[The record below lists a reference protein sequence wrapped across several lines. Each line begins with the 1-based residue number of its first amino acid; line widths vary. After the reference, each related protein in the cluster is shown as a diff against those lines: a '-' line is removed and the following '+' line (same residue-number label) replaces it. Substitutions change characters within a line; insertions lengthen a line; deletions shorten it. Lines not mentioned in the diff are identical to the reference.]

1 MRSNYQSLIKFD
13 EHADQNGVLHV
24 YECGN
29 GVPFIVKRIFTVK
42 AKSGDFRGDHA
53 HKQCN
58 QLLICLSGRI
68 KVNCDDGESIKEYL
82 LDNAGYGLLVASGTW
97 AKQSYLDDDSIILV
111 LCDRVYEKDDYIH
124 DYEQYK
130 RYIKNKHSKC

>member
-1 MRSNYQSLIKFD
+1 MRTDHQSLIKFD
-13 EHADQNGVLHV
+13 EHSDHNGILHV

-53 HKQCN
+53 HKKCN

-68 KVNCDDGESIKEYL
+68 KVTCNDGENSKEYL
-82 LDNAGYGLLVASGTW
+82 LDNAGYGLLVTSGTW
-97 AKQSYLDDDSIILV
+97 AKQSYLDNDSTILV

-124 DYEQYK
+124 EYEEYM
-130 RYIKNKHSKC
+130 RFIKKLPNTG